1 MARRFPHLPP
11 VPDHP
16 RLEEGILELWERLD
30 AFEKLRAQNRGGP
43 RFSFIDGPV
52 TANKGMGVHTAWGR
66 TLKDVFQRY
75 KALRGFDQRYQNGW
89 DCQGLWIEVGVE
101 KKLGLNSKREIEE
114 YGLERFAAEC
124 RKVVEWSSSELTR
137 ASIRLGQWMDW
148 GNDYFTFSDTN
159 IEYIW
164 RFLQVV
170 HERGWLFLGHRSSE
184 WCPRCGTSLSQHE
197 LTQAGV
203 YQDIAHPS
211 LWVRLALID
220 RPGESLVIWTTT
232 PWTLPANVAA
242 AVNPEIEYGRTADG
256 EWVGVATA
264 PDVELVERRLGSEL
278 VGWRYEGPFDELEP
292 AAAVEHRV
300 VAWSGVETDE
310 GTGIVHI
317 APGCGRED
325 FELGTELGLAVL
337 TPVDEA
343 GRFYPEYGWLAGLS
357 TDDVAERIIEDL
369 RARSR
374 VVKVADITHAYPH
387 CWRCDTPLIF
397 RISDDWFI
405 SVEGVRQR
413 MLDVN
418 QDIEWTPPQYGK
430 RMDDWLRNMGDWN
443 ISRRRFYGLPLP
455 FYPCGDCGHLNVI
468 GSRKE
473 LEERAV
479 GGTAGLAELH
489 RPWIDR
495 VTISCSR
502 CGAEVAR
509 VPEVGDVWLDAGI
522 VPFSTLGWH
531 NDALVPEGYATGASK
546 GLSKA
551 DLPDHAYWERW
562 FPADWVTEMR
572 EQIRLWFYAQFFMSV
587 VLTGDAP
594 YRKVLTYEKLQ
605 DALGREMHGS
615 WGNLISAEDAFEKM
629 GADVMRWLYSRQPP
643 TQNIRFGYGPAS
655 EIQRRQ
661 LTLWNSVRFLTD
673 YASIEGF
680 EPRRLDL
687 VDGPS
692 EVDLRPLDVW
702 LLARV
707 QQLVRDAEA
716 AYDAYLTVDVARVVE
731 AFVEDLSNW
740 YIRRSRRRFY
750 GFDEAAFRTLWTAL
764 VQVVRVFAPIMP
776 FLAEYLWQ
784 TLVVQPSSSSEDV
797 PESVFLAGW
806 PSVQERFVDDA
817 LLAEIAETRRVAQ
830 LGRRARTEAG
840 LKLRQPLRKVYVR
853 GAPLAATH
861 AAEIAEELRVK
872 AVAFDEG
879 PVARAELLPNLRVLG
894 PRLGKGLPAVRAA
907 LKAGDYELREDGG
920 VVVAGV
926 QLGPDDVIRG
936 EKLELEGWAIAED
949 DGISVAF
956 DVALDDELRTEGRV
970 HDLVHELNVMRKEQG
985 LELTD
990 RIAVTLPA
998 RDADLL
1004 HHGDWIRAEV
1014 LAREIVVDANVDSP
1028 AIVRR

>member
-1 MARRFPHLPP
+1 VARRFPQLPP

-16 RLEEGILELWERLD
+16 RLEEGVLELWERLD

-75 KALRGFDQRYQNGW
+75 KALQGFDQRYQNGW

-114 YGLERFAAEC
+114 YGLEKFAAEC
-124 RKVVEWSSSELTR
+124 RKVVAWSSGELTR

-203 YQDIAHPS
+203 YQDITHPS
-211 LWVRLALID
+211 LWVRLPLID
-220 RPGESLVIWTTT
+220 RPGESLVVWTTT

-242 AVNPEIEYGRTADG
+242 AVNPEIEYGRTAAG

-264 PDVELVERRLGSEL
+264 PDEHFVERRPGSEL

-300 VAWSGVETDE
+300 VAWSGVETQE

-343 GRFYPEYGWLAGLS
+343 GRFYPEYGPLAGLS
-357 TDDVAERIIEDL
+357 TDEVADLIIDDL
-369 RARSR
+369 RTRER
-374 VVKVADITHAYPH
+374 LVKVADITHAYPH

-455 FYPCGDCGHLNVI
+455 FYPCGDCGRLNVI
-468 GSRKE
+468 GSRAE

-479 GGTAGLAELH
+479 GGTEGLAELH

-495 VTISCSR
+495 VTISCSE

-522 VPFSTLGWH
+522 VPFSTLGWR
-531 NDALVPEGYATGASK
+531 NDEAVPEGYATGASK

-551 DLPDHAYWERW
+551 DLPDHEYWEQW

-615 WGNLISAEDAFEKM
+615 WGNLISAEEAFEKM

-643 TQNIRFGYGPAS
+643 TQNIRFGYGPAD
-655 EIQRRQ
+655 EIKRRQ

-680 EPRRLDL
+680 EPRLSDL

-692 EVDLRPLDVW
+692 GVDLRPLDVW

-716 AYDAYLTVDVARVVE
+716 AYDAYLTVDVVRVVE
-731 AFVEDLSNW
+731 AFIEDLSNW

-750 GFDEAAFRTLWTAL
+750 GLDEAAFRTLWTAL
-764 VQVVRVFAPIMP
+764 AQVVRVFAPIMP
-776 FLAEYLWQ
+776 FLAEHLWQ
-784 TLVVQPSSSSEDV
+784 TLVVQASSEDV

-806 PSVQERFVDDA
+806 PAVQERFVDDA

-861 AAEIAEELRVK
+861 AREISEELRVK
-872 AVAFDEG
+872 EVAFDEG

-907 LKAGDYELREDGG
+907 LKAGEYEQREDGG

-926 QLGPDDVIRG
+926 QLGPDDVLRG
-936 EKLELEGWAIAED
+936 EKVELEGWAIAED

-956 DVALDDELRTEGRV
+956 DIELDDELRTEGRV

-990 RIAVTLPA
+990 RIAVTLPE

-1004 HHGDWIRAEV
+1004 VHGDWISAEV
-1014 LAREIVVDANVDSP
+1014 LAREIVVDADVDSP

>member
-1 MARRFPHLPP
+1 
-11 VPDHP
+11 
-16 RLEEGILELWERLD
+16 
-30 AFEKLRAQNRGGP
+30 
-43 RFSFIDGPV
+43 
-52 TANKGMGVHTAWGR
+52 
-66 TLKDVFQRY
+66 
-75 KALRGFDQRYQNGW
+75 
-89 DCQGLWIEVGVE
+89 
-101 KKLGLNSKREIEE
+101 
-114 YGLERFAAEC
+114 
-124 RKVVEWSSSELTR
+124 
-137 ASIRLGQWMDW
+137 MDW

-203 YQDIAHPS
+203 YQDMTHPS
-211 LWVRLALID
+211 VWVRLPLLE

-242 AVNPEIEYGRTADG
+242 AVHPELEYGLTADG
-256 EWVGVATA
+256 DWVGVFTA
-264 PDVELVERRLGSEL
+264 PDAGGPFAETGSAAEL
-278 VGWRYEGPFDELEP
+278 VGWRYEGPFDGLGPGGE
-292 AAAVEHRV
+292 VDHRV
-300 VAWSGVETDE
+300 IPWTEVAVGE

-317 APGCGRED
+317 APGAGRDD
-325 FELGTELGLAVL
+325 FELGAELGLDVL

-357 TDDVAERIIEDL
+357 TDESAERIIEDL
-369 RARSR
+369 RARGPLL
-374 VVKVADITHAYPH
+374 KAETITHAYPH

-397 RISDDWFI
+397 RVSDDWFI

-455 FYPCGDCGHLNVI
+455 FYPCSCGHLNVI
-468 GSRKE
+468 GSKAE
-473 LEERAV
+473 LEERSV
-479 GGTAGLAELH
+479 GGINGLSELH

-495 VTISCSR
+495 VTIHCSE
-502 CGAEVAR
+502 CDAEVSR

-522 VPFSTLGWH
+522 VPFSTLGWK
-531 NDALVPEGYATGASK
+531 NPEWIPEGYATGASR

-551 DLPDHAYWERW
+551 DLPDHSYWEEW

-572 EQIRLWFYAQFFMSV
+572 EQIRLWFYSQFFMSV

-605 DALGREMHGS
+605 DADGREMHGS
-615 WGNLISAEDAFEKM
+615 WGNLISAEDAFEQM
-629 GADVMRWLYSRQPP
+629 GADVMRWQYCQQPP
-643 TQNIRFGYGPAS
+643 TQNLRFGYKAAG
-655 EIQRRQ
+655 EIKRRL

-673 YASIEGF
+673 YGSIESF
-680 EPRRLDL
+680 SPRYADL
-687 VDGPS
+687 VEGPS
-692 EVDLRPLDVW
+692 DVELRPLDVW

-707 QQLVRDAEA
+707 QQLVSEAET

-731 AFVEDLSNW
+731 TFVEDLSNW

-750 GFDEAAFRTLWTAL
+750 SFDEAAFRTLWTAL
-764 VQVVRVFAPIMP
+764 VQLVRVIAPIMP
-776 FLAEYLWQ
+776 FLAEHLWQ
-784 TLVVQPSSSSEDV
+784 TLVAAPCSGEDA
-797 PESVFLAGW
+797 PESVHLAGW
-806 PSVQERFVDDA
+806 PAVQPRFVDAD
-817 LLAEIAETRRVAQ
+817 LLAEIAATRRVAQ

-853 GAPLAATH
+853 GAPLSQSH
-861 AAEIAEELRVK
+861 ADEIAEELRVK
-872 AVAFDEG
+872 EVAFDEG

-894 PRLGKGLPAVRAA
+894 PRLGKKLPAVRAA
-907 LKAGDYELREDGG
+907 LKGGDYSALEGG
-920 VVVAGV
+920 GFEVAGER
-926 QLGPDDVIRG
+926 LGPDDVIRG
-936 EKLELEGWAIAED
+936 EKMELEGWAIAED

-956 DVALDDELRTEGRV
+956 DVELDDELRTEGRV

-985 LELTD
+985 YELTD
-990 RIAVTLPA
+990 RIAVTLPE
-998 RDADLL
+998 RDADLMD
-1004 HHGDWIRAEV
+1004 HGDWIRAEV
-1014 LAREIVVDANVDSP
+1014 LALEIGVDSAVDGP
-1028 AIVRR
+1028 VIAKR